1 MKLGVCVPNY
11 GETSSLESIRKI
23 ADEAAR
29 DGYDSVW
36 CTDHIL
42 MSKNSGTPYERIFET
57 ITTLAYLSAATS
69 KVRLGISSLVLPMR
83 NPVVVAKQLATI
95 DLLSNGRVTL
105 ATGVGWNEREFANLG
120 PNFHD
125 RGRRMDASLRLIRDL
140 WSSKNFFE
148 SKTLGIRLQDGVF
161 EPRPIQKS
169 LPIWIAGS
177 SPAAMRRAAK
187 LGDAWHPN
195 VQPLDRFAKSVTE
208 FRGISPKAGEK
219 DICVRI
225 GLNVKADKAEYV
237 SSLGE
242 KRMMLTSNRSE
253 NERTMEQ
260 LTSLGV
266 SYAVLVPSPDGTV
279 PVPDQIAGIQMIA
292 RDFL

>member
-1 MKLGVCVPNY
+1 
-11 GETSSLESIRKI
+11 
-23 ADEAAR
+23 
-29 DGYDSVW
+29 
-36 CTDHIL
+36 

-69 KVRLGISSLVLPMR
+69 RVRLGISSLVLPMR

-105 ATGVGWNEREFANLG
+105 ATGVGWNETEFANLG

-125 RGRRMDASLRLIRDL
+125 RGRRMDASIRLIKDL
-140 WSSKNFFE
+140 WSCKNFFE
-148 SKTLGIRLQDGVF
+148 SRTLRIRLQDGVF
-161 EPRPIQKS
+161 EPRPVQRS

-195 VQPLDRFAKSVTE
+195 VQPLDRFAKSVAE
-208 FRGISPKAGEK
+208 FHGISPEAGSK

-225 GLNVKADKAEYV
+225 GLNAKADKAEYM
-237 SSLGE
+237 SPLGE
-242 KRMMLTSNRSE
+242 KRVMLTSSRSE
-253 NERTMEQ
+253 NKRTMER
-260 LTSLGV
+260 LASLGV
-266 SYAVLVPSPDGTV
+266 SYAVLVPSPDGKV
-279 PVPDQIAGIQMIA
+279 PVSDQVTGIQMMA